1 MKFDQIKKG
10 TKIEYQSP
18 FGPDKGVCIYKDDE
32 TADFMTDSSAS
43 LTLKRSGF
51 KKTIDSFQVKELD
64 KSVKVQSEGFGSMM
78 DMVFGMMSKEDQEEA
93 YAGNWVNTKET
104 KEEKLKRLQNYL
116 ETETDNTPE
125 LKKFQIKYE
134 LINGCLNVN
143 GIQNYRRTFF
153 SIDVT
158 DENSFKIGL
167 FSPGRGNEDI
177 EFRDKDMIVAFEFVK
192 RHLLAD
198 WNKFPFFIMYM
209 LDKKLHHLLLES
221 NITPHHINR

>member
-18 FGPDKGVCIYKDDE
+18 FGPDKGVCIFKDDE
-32 TADFMTDSSAS
+32 GADFATDKGAS
-43 LTLKRSGF
+43 LKVRRSGF
-51 KKTIDSFQVKELD
+51 KKIIKNFQIKELD
-64 KSVKVQSEGFGSMM
+64 KSVKVQSEGFGTMM

-93 YAGNWVNTKET
+93 YEKNWVNIKES
-104 KEEKLKRLQNYL
+104 KEDKLKRLCKYL
-116 ETETDNTPE
+116 KNETDKTPE
-125 LKKFQIKYE
+125 LKVFEIKYKIIHGS
-134 LINGCLNVN
+134 INVS

-158 DENSFKIGL
+158 DENSFTIGM
-167 FSPGRGNEDI
+167 GDEDI

-192 RHLLAD
+192 RHVLSD
-198 WNKFPFFIMYM
+198 WNKFPYFIMYM

-221 NITPHHINR
+221 NITPR